1 MKVQG
6 TEDSKIVQSVTTA
19 TDSKLVHNDQ
29 INACT
34 LTDGAMYH
42 IEPGSFHIHKARAG
56 NNPQAGPPFVRF
68 VAVMESPHTGKTHTT
83 MVETFLTSLVAV
95 FYPVPSPVDDEDDNE
110 TAVELDTPD
119 E

>member
-1 MKVQG
+1 MKVEG
-6 TEDSKIVQSVTTA
+6 TQ
-19 TDSKLVHNDQ
+19 DSKLIESVTAAKDSRLVRNDE

-34 LTDGAMYH
+34 LTDGSMYH
-42 IEPGSFHIHKARAG
+42 IEPGSFHVHKARSG
-56 NNPQAGPPFVRF
+56 NNPQAGPPFIRF

-95 FYPVPSPVDDEDDNE
+95 FYPVVSPDDEDDNE
-110 TAVELDTPD
+110 AAVELDKPD